1 MIFVFIRLIAFFSCL
16 SVIFPSGT
24 PNVFKVTFT
33 LFISIIISCTVNVHV
48 EVSSTYDLINIAVM
62 ETITGL
68 VLGYI
73 TSICINSLKIAGS
86 LIDQQLGLSMVNIY
100 DPNSK
105 DNTTLIENMVYW
117 IGIMVFFT
125 MNGHHKLITG
135 ISQSFKLVK
144 IGSPILTNNYGY
156 IVNVFIQCFIIGFK
170 IAVPIILAL
179 IITDFIMGLISRS
192 VPQLNVMIIGMPL
205 KILVGIMFFVI
216 SLPFILNELHNLLVH
231 MTDILNGTFMS
242 GHSSYF
248 TAMAPLGAMLSTDDK
263 TEEPSSKK
271 IKDARKSGNVA
282 KSKEVVT
289 TLTLLGVLMIIYSMS
304 DFVILQLK
312 ESIVRYLNIGFT
324 NEFSMKIVGN
334 LLMMLLAGFMKIII
348 PIGMI
353 IIVFSAIGNVM
364 QSGFLMTTDPL
375 KPKLS
380 KLNPING
387 FKNMFSMK
395 SLGNLIK
402 SIILVAI
409 LFKVGYSF
417 MSKNFMGI
425 LKTGDIYLP
434 YLMSTI
440 ITLVKELIQSILLAL
455 FVISVLDFA
464 YQKYMYKKDL
474 KMTKQEVKEEYKQM
488 EGNPE
493 IKGKI
498 KQKQREMAS
507 RRMMEAVPS
516 ASVIVT
522 NPTHISIAIKYEK
535 GKDQAP
541 IVVAKGADI
550 VAFKIREIAKAHDI
564 PIIENKPLARLM
576 YKEVEI
582 EEEVPEKVYQ
592 EVAEVLVAVY
602 KIKNR
607 YKKL

>member
-1 MIFVFIRLIAFFSCL
+1 MIFVFIRLIAFFSCINI
-16 SVIFPSGT
+16 IFPSGT
-24 PNVFKVTFT
+24 PKAFKITFS
-33 LFISIIISCTVNVHV
+33 LFMSVIISFTIDVNV
-48 EVSSTYDLINIAVM
+48 EINNLYNLIYITVM

-86 LIDQQLGLSMVNIY
+86 LIDQQLGLSMISIY
-100 DPNSK
+100 DPNSH
-105 DNTTLIENMVYW
+105 DNTTLIENIIYW
-117 IGIMVFFT
+117 VGIMVFFSI
-125 MNGHHKLITG
+125 NGHHRLITG
-135 ISQSFKLVK
+135 ISQSFKIIKV
-144 IGSPILTNNYGY
+144 GSYILENNYSY
-156 IVNVFIQCFIIGFK
+156 IVNVFIQCFVIGFK

-205 KILVGIMFFVI
+205 KVIVGIMFFVI
-216 SLPFILNELHNLLVH
+216 SLPFILNEMHNLLLN

-242 GHSSYF
+242 HNSYF
-248 TAMAPLGAMLSTDDK
+248 TAMAPLGAMLSTDK

-282 KSKEVVT
+282 KSKEVIT
-289 TLTLLGVLMIIYSMS
+289 TVTLLGVLMIIYAMS
-304 DFVILQLK
+304 DFIIGEL
-312 ESIVRYLNIGFT
+312 ENSIVKYLSIGFSS
-324 NEFSMKIVGN
+324 EFSMNTAGN
-334 LLMMLLAGFMKIII
+334 LLMMALLGFMKIII
-348 PIGMI
+348 PIGMC
-353 IIVFSAIGNVM
+353 IIVFSAIGNLI
-364 QSGFLMTTDPL
+364 QSGFMMTTDPL

-380 KLNPING
+380 KLNPMTG
-387 FKNMFSMK
+387 FKNMFSK
-395 SLGNLIK
+395 KALGTLIK
-402 SIILVAI
+402 SILIVII
-409 LFKVGYSF
+409 LFKIGYSF
-417 MSKNFMGI
+417 MEKNFMGI
-425 LKTGDIYLP
+425 LKTGDVYLP

-440 ITLVKELIQSILLAL
+440 VELIKDLIQSILLAL
-455 FVISVLDFA
+455 VVIAVLDFA
-464 YQKYMYKKDL
+464 YQKYVYKKDL
-474 KMTKQEVKEEYKQM
+474 KMTKQEVKEEHKQM

-516 ASVIVT
+516 ATVIVT

-541 IVVAKGADI
+541 TVVAKGADLI
-550 VAFKIREIAKAHDI
+550 AFKIREIAKEHEI

-582 EEEVPEKVYQ
+582 EQEVPEKMYQ

-602 KIKNR
+602 KI
-607 YKKL
+607 

>member
-33 LFISIIISCTVNVHV
+33 LFISVIISCTVNVHV

-86 LIDQQLGLSMVNIY
+86 LIDQQLGLSMINIY
-100 DPNSK
+100 DPNSHE
-105 DNTTLIENMVYW
+105 NNTLIENMVYW
-117 IGIMVFFT
+117 IGIMVFFS

-144 IGSPILTNNYGY
+144 VGSPILTNNYGY
-156 IVNVFIQCFIIGFK
+156 IVNVFIQCFVIGFK

-216 SLPFILNELHNLLVH
+216 SLPFILTELHNLLVH
-231 MTDILNGTFMS
+231 MTDILNGTFIS
-242 GHSSYF
+242 HSSYLS
-248 TAMAPLGAMLSTDDK
+248 AMAPLGAILSTDDK

-289 TLTLLGVLMIIYSMS
+289 TVTLLGVLMIIYSMS
-304 DFVILQLK
+304 DFAISELK
-312 ESIVRYLNIGFT
+312 ESIVKYLNIGFS
-324 NEFSMKIVGN
+324 NEFSFNIVGS
-334 LLMMLLAGFMKIII
+334 LLMMMLTGFMKIII
-348 PIGMI
+348 PIGVI
-353 IIVFSAIGNVM
+353 IILFSAIGNLM
-364 QSGFLMTTDPL
+364 QSGFLMTGEPL

-380 KLNPING
+380 KLNPISG
-387 FKNMFSMK
+387 FKNMFSK
-395 SLGNLIK
+395 KALGNLIK
-402 SIILVAI
+402 SIILVTI

-417 MSKNFMGI
+417 MEKNFMGI

-440 ITLVKELIQSILLAL
+440 ITLIKSLIQSILLAL
-455 FVISVLDFA
+455 LVISVLDFA
-464 YQKYMYKKDL
+464 YQKYTHKKGL

-498 KQKQREMAS
+498 KQKQREMSS

-516 ASVIVT
+516 ANVIVT

-541 IVVAKGADI
+541 IVVAKGADL
-550 VAFKIREIAKAHDI
+550 VAFKIREIAKEHDI

-582 EEEVPEKVYQ
+582 EQEIPEKVYQ

-607 YKKL
+607 YKKM

>member
-1 MIFVFIRLIAFFSCL
+1 MIFVFIRLIAFFSCINI
-16 SVIFPSGT
+16 IFPSGT
-24 PNVFKVTFT
+24 PKVFKITFS
-33 LFISIIISCTVNVHV
+33 LFMSVIISFTIDVNV
-48 EVSSTYDLINIAVM
+48 EINNIYNLIYITIM

-86 LIDQQLGLSMVNIY
+86 LIDQQLGLSMINIY
-100 DPNSK
+100 DPNSH
-105 DNTTLIENMVYW
+105 DNTTLIENVIYW
-117 IGIMVFFT
+117 VGIMVFFSI
-125 MNGHHKLITG
+125 NGHHRLIIG
-135 ISQSFKLVK
+135 ISQSFKIIKV
-144 IGSPILTNNYGY
+144 GSYILENNYSY
-156 IVNVFIQCFIIGFK
+156 IVNVFIQCFVIGFK

-205 KILVGIMFFVI
+205 KVIVGIMFFVI
-216 SLPFILNELHNLLVH
+216 SLPFILNEIHNLLLN

-242 GHSSYF
+242 HNSYF
-248 TAMAPLGAMLSTDDK
+248 TAMAPLGAMLSTDK

-282 KSKEVVT
+282 KSKEVIT
-289 TLTLLGVLMIIYSMS
+289 TVTLLGVLMIIYAMS
-304 DFVILQLK
+304 DFIISELQN
-312 ESIVRYLNIGFT
+312 SIVKYLSIGFSS
-324 NEFSMKIVGN
+324 EFSMNTAGN
-334 LLMMLLAGFMKIII
+334 LLMMGLLGFMKIII
-348 PIGMI
+348 PIGMCI
-353 IIVFSAIGNVM
+353 ILFSTIGNLI
-364 QSGFLMTTDPL
+364 QSGFMMTTDPL

-380 KLNPING
+380 KLNPISG
-387 FKNMFSMK
+387 FKNMFSK
-395 SLGNLIK
+395 KALGNLIK
-402 SIILVAI
+402 SILIVTI
-409 LFKVGYSF
+409 LFKIGYSF
-417 MSKNFMGI
+417 MEKNFMGI
-425 LKTGDIYLP
+425 LKTGDVYLP

-440 ITLVKELIQSILLAL
+440 VELIKDLIQSILIAL
-455 FVISVLDFA
+455 LVVAVLDFA
-464 YQKYMYKKDL
+464 YQKYIYKKDL
-474 KMTKQEVKEEYKQM
+474 KMTKQEVKEEHKQM

-516 ASVIVT
+516 ATVIVT

-541 IVVAKGADI
+541 TVVAKGADL
-550 VAFKIREIAKAHDI
+550 VAFKIREIAKEHDI
-564 PIIENKPLARLM
+564 PIIENKPLARLI

-582 EEEVPEKVYQ
+582 EQEIPEKMYQ

-607 YKKL
+607 YKKI